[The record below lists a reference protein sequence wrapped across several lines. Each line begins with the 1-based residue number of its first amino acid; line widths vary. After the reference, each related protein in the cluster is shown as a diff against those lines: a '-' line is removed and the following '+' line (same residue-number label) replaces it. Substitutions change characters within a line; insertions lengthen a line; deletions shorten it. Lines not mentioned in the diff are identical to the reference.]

1 MEDAIIEEEHQ
12 SEVVTIVSFSQRVRL
27 IPVVA
32 VMVMIRE
39 DASIIA
45 ETLAMFGDLHSNACC
60 RVNC

>member
-39 DASIIA
+39 DASILRPLQC
-45 ETLAMFGDLHSNACC
+45 LATCIPMP
-60 RVNC
+60 VVV